1 MLPASTQNGVDIQ
14 ESLPASGRVPEPTES
29 VSDILISYQDIV
41 QSDPDED
48 NSDSD
53 LIADTATLLLGA
65 SPVRST
71 RKQPPLLIALTAYR
85 LLNTIVIISFGT
97 AKAVLTAQGKSAVPT
112 VLDWMLG
119 VVLTIV

>member
-14 ESLPASGRVPEPTES
+14 ESLLASGRAPEPTES

-41 QSDPDED
+41 QSDHDDD
-48 NSDSD
+48 NSGSD

-71 RKQPPLLIALTAYR
+71 RRWPPLVAATTYR
-85 LLNTIVIISFGT
+85 LLNMIVVISHRARKAGGT
-97 AKAVLTAQGKSAVPT
+97 DGVECI
-112 VLDWMLG
+112 LG
-119 VVLTIV
+119 MVFPIL